1 MLKIYIRKKA
11 MSDEKKIKTEELP
24 DEQMEKVTGG
34 FGMPKGDLSKSPKT
48 CKKCGAPL
56 PYNYSSEL
64 CMHCM
69 TGAYEDT
76 AGSLDARPK
85 PIDDT
90 EF

>member
-1 MLKIYIRKKA
+1 
-11 MSDEKKIKTEELP
+11 MSDEKKIKTEELQ

-34 FGMPKGDLSKSPKT
+34 FGDLSKSPKT

-56 PYNYSSEL
+56 PYNYPSEL
-64 CMHCM
+64 CKHCM

-85 PIDDT
+85 PID
-90 EF
+90 

>member
-1 MLKIYIRKKA
+1 MAMNSKKHA
-11 MSDEKKIKTEELP
+11 DMPEWALEELQ

-48 CKKCGAPL
+48 CKRCGAPL